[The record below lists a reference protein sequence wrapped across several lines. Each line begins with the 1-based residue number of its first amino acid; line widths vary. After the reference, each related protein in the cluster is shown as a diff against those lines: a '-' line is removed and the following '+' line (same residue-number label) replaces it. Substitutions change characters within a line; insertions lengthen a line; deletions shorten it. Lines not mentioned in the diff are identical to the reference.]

1 MNLTESIKSAIMN
14 VFANKMRSLLTML
27 GIIIGISSVIM
38 ITSVGNGFK
47 NSVSD
52 TFSEMGVEGIKLMIK
67 SDKEIKNSDYFT
79 NSDVAFLKQIP
90 DVKHVSPIVM
100 NTCSVN
106 LRLAGDTKSCIV
118 LGTNDE
124 LKYSRSIKISS
135 GRFLLDKDVSNH
147 SSVVVIDKELSK
159 KIFGRENSVGE
170 KIKAKF
176 KSTNLDL
183 TVVGIFKSEDTS
195 VASFDMPAYIYI
207 PYTCL
212 LDVET
217 SQNLDT
223 FLVTAYDKEK
233 LDKLSTE
240 LVRLLEIR
248 HNTTEKYYAQNIVQT
263 MDSINNTLNMITT
276 FIVFVAAI
284 SLLVGG
290 IGVMNIM
297 LVTVTERTREIGIRK
312 SLGATD
318 NNIKFQFLVE
328 AVIITVIGGII
339 GIILGYGGGL
349 LIGKIVKIT
358 PSFSIGSVMITVL
371 VSSAIGIIFGVY
383 PAGKAA
389 KLDPI
394 EALRYE

>member
-1 MNLTESIKSAIMN
+1 MN
-14 VFANKMRSLLTML
+14 VLANKMRSLLTML

-47 NSVSD
+47 KSVSD
-52 TFSEMGVEGIKLMIK
+52 TFSQMGVEGIKLDIK
-67 SDKEIKNSDYFT
+67 EDKEIKDSDYFT
-79 NSDVAFLKQIP
+79 DSDISFLKQIP
-90 DVKHVSPIVM
+90 DVKYVAPCVM
-100 NTCSVN
+100 NTCNVN
-106 LRLAGDTKSCIV
+106 LRTLGNTKMCVV
-118 LGTNDE
+118 LGSNDE
-124 LKYSRSIKISS
+124 LKYASSIKVTS
-135 GRFLLDKDVSNH
+135 GRFLLDKDVTNH
-147 SSVVVIDKELSK
+147 SSVAVIDSLLSR

-176 KSTNLDL
+176 KNTNLDL
-183 TVVGIFKSEDTS
+183 TVVGIFESED
-195 VASFDMPAYIYI
+195 VGIASFGMPSYIYV
-207 PYTCL
+207 PYTTL
-212 LDVET
+212 LDVSS
-217 SQNLDT
+217 SQNLDMIRI
-223 FLVTAYDKEK
+223 TAYDKNK
-233 LDKLSTE
+233 LDSLATQ

-248 HNTTEKYYAQNIVQT
+248 HNTSDKYYAQNSVQT
-263 MDSINNTLNMITT
+263 MDTINNTLNMITT

-339 GIILGYGGGL
+339 GIIVGYGGGIV
-349 LIGKIVKIT
+349 IGNIVNIM
-358 PSFSIGSVMITVL
+358 PSFSINSVIITVL
-371 VSSAIGIIFGVY
+371 ISSAIGIIFGVY

>member
-1 MNLTESIKSAIMN
+1 MN

-38 ITSVGNGFK
+38 ITSIGNGFK
-47 NSVSD
+47 KSVSD
-52 TFSEMGVEGIKLMIK
+52 TFSEMGVEGVKLMINT
-67 SDKEIKNSDYFT
+67 DKEIKNSDYFT
-79 NSDVAFLKQIP
+79 DSDVSFLKQIP
-90 DVKHVSPIVM
+90 DVNHVSPVVM
-100 NTCSVN
+100 NTCSVD
-106 LRLAGDTKSCIV
+106 LRTAGDTKNCIV
-118 LGTNDE
+118 IGSNDE
-124 LKYSRSIKISS
+124 LKYSRSIKITS

-147 SSVVVIDKELSK
+147 GNVVVVDSELSK

-176 KSTNLDL
+176 RNANLDL
-183 TVVGIFKSEDTS
+183 TVIGVFKSEDVS
-195 VASFDMPAYIYI
+195 VSAFDMPSYIYM
-207 PYTCL
+207 PYTTL
-212 LDVET
+212 LDVST

-223 FLVTAYDKEK
+223 FLVTAYNKDK
-233 LDKLSTE
+233 LDSLSVE

-248 HNTTEKYYAQNIVQT
+248 HNTSDKYYAQNIVQA

-339 GIILGYGGGL
+339 GIVLGYSGGI
-349 LIGKIVKIT
+349 LIGRFVNII
-358 PSFSIGSVMITVL
+358 PYFSIGSVIITVL
-371 VSSAIGIIFGVY
+371 ISSAIGIIFGVY

>member
-52 TFSEMGVEGIKLMIK
+52 TFSEMGVEGVKLMIK
-67 SDKEIKNSDYFT
+67 DDKEIKNSDYFT
-79 NSDVAFLKQIP
+79 QSDISFLKQIP
-90 DVKHVSPIVM
+90 DVKNVSPVVM
-100 NTCSVN
+100 NGCSVD
-106 LRLAGDTKSCIV
+106 LRVAGDTKTCMVIGS
-118 LGTNDE
+118 NDE
-124 LKYSRSIKISS
+124 LKYSRSVKIEF
-135 GRFLLDKDVSNH
+135 GRFLLDKDCTNH
-147 SSVVVIDKELSK
+147 SSVVVIDKELSR
-159 KIFGRENSVGE
+159 KIFGSENSVGE

-176 KSTNLDL
+176 KNANLDL
-183 TVVGIFKSEDTS
+183 TVIGVFKSEDVS
-195 VASFDMPAYIYI
+195 ISSFDMPSYVYI
-207 PYTCL
+207 PYTTL
-212 LDVET
+212 LDVST
-217 SQNLDT
+217 NQNLDT
-223 FLVTAYDKEK
+223 FLVTAHDKND
-233 LDKLSTE
+233 LDRMSTE

-248 HNTTEKYYAQNIVQT
+248 HNTSEKYYAQNIVQT

-312 SLGATD
+312 SLGAT
-318 NNIKFQFLVE
+318 NGNIKFQFLVE
-328 AVIITVIGGII
+328 AVIITVIGGVI
-339 GIILGYGGGL
+339 GIILGYGGGML
-349 LIGKIVKIT
+349 VGKIVDIT
-358 PSFSIGSVMITVL
+358 PSFSILSVMITVL
-371 VSSAIGIIFGVY
+371 VSSGIGIIFGVY